1 MKRLTL
7 TLGLLALAA
16 TLAACSGATA
26 NNPSSPAAPAG
37 SPSGDAVT
45 VVAKDIKFA
54 TPAVSAK
61 AGTAFTIVFDNQDAA
76 PHNIVISD
84 PSGAKVFK
92 GEIVSGQKVDY
103 HVPALA
109 AGSYAFV
116 CEVHPEM
123 KGTLTVQ

>member
-16 TLAACSGATA
+16 TLAACSGTA
-26 NNPSSPAAPAG
+26 SPSTPAARAG
-37 SPSGDAVT
+37 SPSGDSVA
-45 VVAKDIKFA
+45 VVAKDITFT

-61 AGTAFTIVFDNQDAA
+61 AGKAFDIAFDNQDSA

-84 PSGAKVFK
+84 SSGAKVFK

-103 HVPALA
+103 QVPALA
-109 AGSYAFV
+109 AGSYSFL